1 MKAKLMPYIRIAGF
15 SLCLLLLI
23 AFANKFLLQ
32 TDTVAFLTIR
42 EMQQSEDIDLAI
54 VGSSVVRD
62 HFDPYLISEQTG
74 LTAFDAAIPT
84 ANFQTK
90 LAITEELFKTNS
102 PEYVVM
108 ICEPYSL
115 NSPKESLEA
124 QYKLMPVLSG
134 LDTQMRY
141 YLRLCREDHNY
152 LDRLLL
158 FRVQMASSL
167 KEVAKTFGLW
177 LHPEETFER
186 VKENME
192 KGSSY
197 MGRGYLRYDVPPMT
211 AEYMRLR
218 IGRLDPTRWEWN
230 YPLLPS
236 TERSLLEYKS
246 LCEENGAKLLI
257 IIHPMHA
264 GFMLYHPDFIPY
276 NASLMRFCE
285 ENGIECYNFSYA
297 KPEFIPNLDPYFF
310 DYDHMNAE
318 GSRILSEAFSDFMN
332 LYRNGEDVSRLF
344 YANQY
349 EYQDSIDYIP
359 NCWVLPIGDG
369 RYEADCL
376 RTPLYTPEYRFMLV
390 TPEGKETL
398 LRDYSTD
405 AIIDTQIPEGYNLRV
420 YARLQGKEQNPA
432 IYYSYPSDF
441 VAHYGEALAPGE
453 AFEVF

>member
-1 MKAKLMPYIRIAGF
+1 MKTKLIPYIRIAGF
-15 SLCLLLLI
+15 CLCLLLLI

-42 EMQQSEDIDLAI
+42 EMQQREDIDLAI

-62 HFDPYLISEQTG
+62 HFDPYLISEKTG
-74 LTAFDAAIPT
+74 LTAFDVAIPT

-90 LAITEELFKTNS
+90 LAVTEELFKTNS
-102 PEYVVM
+102 PEWVVM

-134 LDTQMRY
+134 VGTRLRY
-141 YLRLCREDHNY
+141 YQRLCREDHKY
-152 LDRLLL
+152 LERMLL
-158 FRVQMASSL
+158 FRVQMAASL

-177 LHPEETFER
+177 LKPEETFER
-186 VKENME
+186 VKGNME
-192 KGSSY
+192 EGSSY

-211 AEYMRLR
+211 DEYMRQR

-230 YPLLPS
+230 YPLLES
-236 TERSLLEYKS
+236 TKNSLLEYKA

-257 IIHPMHA
+257 LIHPMHA

-285 ENGIECYNFSYA
+285 ENDIECYNFSYA
-297 KPEFIPNLDPYFF
+297 KPEFIENLDPYFF

-318 GSRILSEAFSDFMN
+318 GSRILSEAFADFMN
-332 LYRNGEDVSRLF
+332 LYRNGEDVSHLF

-359 NCWVLPIGDG
+359 NCWVLPTQEGL
-369 RYEADCL
+369 YEADCL
-376 RTPLYTPEYRFMLV
+376 RTSIYTPEYRFTLV
-390 TPEGKETL
+390 SESGEETL
-398 LRDYSTD
+398 LRDYSTE
-405 AIIDTQIPEGYNLRV
+405 AVIDTVIPEDYDLRV
-420 YARLQGKEQNPA
+420 YARLQGKEQDPA
-432 IYYSYPSDF
+432 IYYSYPSDY
-441 VAHYGEALAPGE
+441 VAHYGEMLT
-453 AFEVF
+453 FE